1 MEIVT
6 PIILLLLEVGGDSDG
21 ESEMLRP
28 KFRSV
33 QVLIKSLLSLLF
45 ETAAAREGDDED
57 EEKIIEGGWLLLL
70 LSIEDEHDWLNNLTS
85 SFTISFN

>member
-6 PIILLLLEVGGDSDG
+6 PIILLLLEVGGDSNG

-45 ETAAAREGDDED
+45 ETAAARE
-57 EEKIIEGGWLLLL
+57 EKIIEGGWLLLL
-70 LSIEDEHDWLNNLTS
+70 LSIEDKHDWLNNLTS

>member
-6 PIILLLLEVGGDSDG
+6 PIILLLLEVGGDSDD

-45 ETAAAREGDDED
+45 ETAAARED
-57 EEKIIEGGWLLLL
+57 EEDG
-70 LSIEDEHDWLNNLTS
+70 
-85 SFTISFN
+85 

>member
-33 QVLIKSLLSLLF
+33 QVLIKSLLLLWF
-45 ETAAAREGDDED
+45 ETAAARED
-57 EEKIIEGGWLLLL
+57 EEDG
-70 LSIEDEHDWLNNLTS
+70 
-85 SFTISFN
+85 

>member
-33 QVLIKSLLSLLF
+33 QVLIKSLLLLWF
-45 ETAAAREGDDED
+45 ETAAARED
-57 EEKIIEGGWLLLL
+57 EEDGWWRK
-70 LSIEDEHDWLNNLTS
+70 DHRRWVAAATAVYWRWTWLA
-85 SFTISFN
+85 

>member
-1 MEIVT
+1 M
-6 PIILLLLEVGGDSDG
+6 GGDSDG
-21 ESEMLRP
+21 DSKMLRP

-45 ETAAAREGDDED
+45 ETATAREGDDED
-57 EEKIIEGGWLLLL
+57 EEKIIEGGWLLLLL